1 MNIGIIFFAAIAN
14 GFLQAMTKNII
25 YGYVFFIFTLG
36 AMAIDL
42 YNKKF
47 GKIFMTL
54 IFCLYAFLLFVC
66 VYNHFVYDVIL
77 YDYIIISVETIIVA
91 ILTIIAILPPAKTI
105 PRASNSG
112 DLLFLNTLKKEGY
125 NYQNNNYNC
134 PSTT

>member
-1 MNIGIIFFAAIAN
+1 MNIAIIFFTAIAN

-36 AMAIDL
+36 AMAVDL

-47 GKIFMTL
+47 GKIFITL

-91 ILTIIAILPPAKTI
+91 ILTVIAILPQSKTN
-105 PRASNSG
+105 PRAHRSG
-112 DLLFLNTLKKEGY
+112 DLCFSDNIRD
-125 NYQNNNYNC
+125 NI
-134 PSTT
+134 

>member
-54 IFCLYAFLLFVC
+54 IFCLYAILIFVC
-66 VYNHFVYDVIL
+66 VYNHFVFDIIL
-77 YDYIIISVETIIVA
+77 YDYIILSVETIIVA
-91 ILTIIAILPPAKTI
+91 ILIVITILPQPKAT
-105 PRASNSG
+105 PRAHRSG
-112 DLLFLNTLKKEGY
+112 VCSILLTL
-125 NYQNNNYNC
+125 
-134 PSTT
+134 TI

>member
-66 VYNHFVYDVIL
+66 VYNHFVFNIVL

-91 ILTIIAILPPAKTI
+91 LLTIIEILPQVKIT
-105 PRASNSG
+105 PRVCSG
-112 DLLFLNTLKKEGY
+112 G
-125 NYQNNNYNC
+125 
-134 PSTT
+134 

>member
-1 MNIGIIFFAAIAN
+1 MNIAIIFFVAIAN

-77 YDYIIISVETIIVA
+77 YDYIIISVETIIVV
-91 ILTIIAILPPAKTI
+91 ILTVIAILPQSKTN
-105 PRASNSG
+105 PRVHRSG
-112 DLLFLNTLKKEGY
+112 VCSILLTL
-125 NYQNNNYNC
+125 
-134 PSTT
+134 TI

>member
-47 GKIFMTL
+47 GKIFITL
-54 IFCLYAFLLFVC
+54 IFCLYAFLL
-66 VYNHFVYDVIL
+66 
-77 YDYIIISVETIIVA
+77 IIILFMMLFFMII
-91 ILTIIAILPPAKTI
+91 
-105 PRASNSG
+105 
-112 DLLFLNTLKKEGY
+112 
-125 NYQNNNYNC
+125 
-134 PSTT
+134 